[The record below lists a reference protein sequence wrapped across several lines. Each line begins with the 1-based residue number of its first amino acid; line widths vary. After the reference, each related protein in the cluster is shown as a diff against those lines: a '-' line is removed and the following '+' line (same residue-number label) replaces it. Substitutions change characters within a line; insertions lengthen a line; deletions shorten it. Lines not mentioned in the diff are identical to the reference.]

1 MERMLRPDEERV
13 TIRLAERDDDPV
25 VAKLAERAGAVPL
38 EGRVLLA
45 EVGGAPVAAISLESA
60 ATVARP
66 TRRGEDA
73 ISLLL
78 LRRYQLVSR
87 SDDAPSPGA
96 AFGGLAAA
104 NA

>member
-1 MERMLRPDEERV
+1 MLRPGEERV
-13 TIRLAERDDDPV
+13 TIRLAEPADDGV
-25 VAKLAERAGAVPL
+25 VARLAELAGAVPL
-38 EGRVLLA
+38 GGPVLLA
-45 EVGGAPVAAISLESA
+45 EIGGTPVAAISLDSA

-66 TRRGEDA
+66 TRRADDA

-87 SDDAPSPGA
+87 SEDSRSSGVAV

-104 NA
+104 HG